1 MRKFL
6 FIFLTAIGLAV
17 FSFSPVLADRK
28 ASDSGS
34 DCPMKED
41 AYINISFNNLAVD
54 VNDVKSVLDK
64 KINEVLALAEA
75 AQIKKPTIQ
84 NYNYNVYSSGGGA
97 TCCEGG
103 GCAGGGSYQAN
114 GNVNFQLSS
123 TSDASKFAEVL
134 MKKGYQANLN
144 VSSYRNCTQD

>member
-1 MRKFL
+1 
-6 FIFLTAIGLAV
+6 
-17 FSFSPVLADRK
+17 
-28 ASDSGS
+28 
-34 DCPMKED
+34 MKED